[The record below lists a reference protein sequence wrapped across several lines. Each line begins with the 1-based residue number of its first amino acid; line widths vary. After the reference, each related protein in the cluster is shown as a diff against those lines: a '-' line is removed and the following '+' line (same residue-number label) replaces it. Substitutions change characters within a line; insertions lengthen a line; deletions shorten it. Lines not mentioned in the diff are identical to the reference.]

1 MPDSNGKQKVTDI
14 VHRIGIWA
22 VVLGMAI
29 KLFTM
34 GAWVGAAEEKFKDAA
49 TVEET
54 QKALLLQVNTVATRQ
69 EAHTS
74 AIADN
79 KKAIEDSERAVLA
92 AIESLK
98 D

>member
-1 MPDSNGKQKVTDI
+1 MSDANGKQKWSDI
-14 VHRIGIWA
+14 AHRIGIWGA
-22 VVLGMAI
+22 VVVMAA

-34 GAWVGAAEEKFKDAA
+34 GTWVGAAEEKFDDAA

-69 EAHTS
+69 EAMTG

-79 KKAIEDSERAVLA
+79 KRAIETSKQEVLA
-92 AIESLK
+92 AIAAIK